1 MSHSRF
7 TSRDKIFFYFT
18 TEPSTLSFPAIY
30 RMLAT
35 NKPNNGQTLYRVHC
49 TASKR
54 IIYYSNVVINP
65 CQHFSIFH
73 NRANYAIY
81 VSSAAVLWSTLRD
94 AMQVEGGGGM
104 GGREVVH
111 SPQSSISCTTF
122 TRLQYYC
129 GTLPPD
135 SRPSWYYSRLQV
147 NKMNQKLGFMASCA
161 NVKFWTMKTERAIY

>member
-49 TASKR
+49 TASKQ

-81 VSSAAVLWSTLRD
+81 VSSAVVLWSTLRD
-94 AMQVEGGGGM
+94 AMQVEGGEWGEE
-104 GGREVVH
+104 RWSTLH
-111 SPQSSISCTTF
+111 SPPLPVPRSLSSSTIVALCLPTLALHGITPVF
-122 TRLQYYC
+122 RLIKWIRNWALWQAVP
-129 GTLPPD
+129 T
-135 SRPSWYYSRLQV
+135 
-147 NKMNQKLGFMASCA
+147 
-161 NVKFWTMKTERAIY
+161 